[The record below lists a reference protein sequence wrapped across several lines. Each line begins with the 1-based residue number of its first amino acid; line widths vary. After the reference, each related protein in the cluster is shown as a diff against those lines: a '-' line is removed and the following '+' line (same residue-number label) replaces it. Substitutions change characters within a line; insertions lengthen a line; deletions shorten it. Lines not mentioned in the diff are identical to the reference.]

1 MMVVLTERSSSLSR
15 DFCLVPIS
23 SPFPCPCFYLS
34 LFHPSAVSWFSN
46 FFTPPGSSLAHTSR
60 CCKRMNEQSG
70 CRFSL
75 WSLWPIAPQL
85 LCNRYPSDHTMTR
98 FLCSCLRA
106 PKHPKYSFFPP
117 LAPPLFALLTCF
129 FASRD
134 VTDHADVFIH
144 TFSKRWCHSQH
155 WQATCSRRG
164 RRRGR
169 VWGMGKEGCVEII
182 RWRWGGTV
190 LRERLRDLRL
200 DTWWQ
205 RER

>member
-117 LAPPLFALLTCF
+117 LALLCLLFSLT
-129 FASRD
+129 S
-134 VTDHADVFIH
+134 
-144 TFSKRWCHSQH
+144 
-155 WQATCSRRG
+155 SRREMWPTMQTHG
-164 RRRGR
+164 GR
-169 VWGMGKEGCVEII
+169 VHSYIFKAVMSFPALAGNLQQEREKKRKSVRDGEGGVC
-182 RWRWGGTV
+182 G
-190 LRERLRDLRL
+190 DN
-200 DTWWQ
+200 
-205 RER
+205 

>member
-46 FFTPPGSSLAHTSR
+46 FFTPLALHSHTHLAVANAW
-60 CCKRMNEQSG
+60 MNRVVVDFLCDHSG
-70 CRFSL
+70 
-75 WSLWPIAPQL
+75 
-85 LCNRYPSDHTMTR
+85 PSHLSCYATDHMMTR

-117 LAPPLFALLTCF
+117 LALPLFALLTCF

-134 VTDHADVFIH
+134 VTDHADTWRTCSFIH
-144 TFSKRWCHSQH
+144 FQSGDVIPSAGRQPAAGEGEGEEECEGWGKR
-155 WQATCSRRG
+155 G
-164 RRRGR
+164 
-169 VWGMGKEGCVEII
+169 VW
-182 RWRWGGTV
+182 R
-190 LRERLRDLRL
+190 
-200 DTWWQ
+200 
-205 RER
+205 